1 MEGASHRMQDRAK
14 SQGGRRLSGA
24 RRTPVWALAG
34 LLLLAAPGAAGAQVF
49 LGSRPHPELTIGPL
63 FVRASVTPALDV
75 VTVDVLWSLVV
86 PATTSG
92 AALEQ
97 DLYLLW
103 PGEVNGDA
111 AAGPP
116 DPALARYV
124 RERGLTPVREGRLHL
139 YARGLYG
146 TGGTRPTEPIAG
158 GAPFV
163 TFVQEGGPLGVNP
176 RVTYVRIPWHPWMIN
191 RTWLMGLRM
200 ELGGLVRPV
209 PATWIERLFWGRRH
223 TLALSYNEVRGRG
236 IFPMYFEHRD
246 RLLRLADEPSQLLAT
261 FSRAEQLRI
270 HDVFP
275 RTASRRSAEGRA
287 ATEIVSLFLDRSEG
301 LVPQVLTVQFGYY
314 TRLQAWAPVLIT
326 ALVFVLGN
334 MAGPLL
340 VTLAR
345 HFGPRL
351 KDRFQ
356 FGPEAAA
363 PRERQ
368 AGTIVSRDALERLA
382 PGQTTY
388 EEVLRLCGAD
398 AEEHEQFGRPE
409 HRRLVYRGR
418 RVAPQRRRRFGWVAT
433 VDRWEVE
440 HHEVEITLEH
450 DVVRDVQARVRRARL
465 TQPGAG

>member
-1 MEGASHRMQDRAK
+1 M
-14 SQGGRRLSGA
+14 
-24 RRTPVWALAG
+24 
-34 LLLLAAPGAAGAQVF
+34 
-49 LGSRPHPELTIGPL
+49 
-63 FVRASVTPALDV
+63 
-75 VTVDVLWSLVV
+75 TVDVLWSLVV
-86 PATTSG
+86 PSTRSG
-92 AALEQ
+92 AMLEQ

-103 PGEVNGDA
+103 PGEVNGEA
-111 AAGPP
+111 GGGPP

-146 TGGTRPTEPIAG
+146 TRGARAAEPIAG

-163 TFVQEGGPLGVNP
+163 TFVQEGGPLGVTP
-176 RVTYVRIPWHPWMIN
+176 RVTYVRIPWHPRMIN

-200 ELGGLVRPV
+200 ELTGLLKPV
-209 PATWIERLFWGRRH
+209 PATWVERLFWGRRH
-223 TLALSYNEVRGRG
+223 TLTLSYNEVRGRG
-236 IFPMYFEHRD
+236 IFPMYFEHRE
-246 RLLRLADEPSQLLAT
+246 RLLRLADEPSQLLAV
-261 FSRAEQLRI
+261 FAQAEQLKI

-275 RTASRRSAEGRA
+275 RTASRRAAEARV
-287 ATEIVSLFLDRSEG
+287 ATEIVSLFLDHAEG

-314 TRLQAWAPVLIT
+314 SRLQAWAPVLIT
-326 ALVFVLGN
+326 ALVFALGN

-345 HFGPRL
+345 HLGPKLAGRFHVGPRA
-351 KDRFQ
+351 
-356 FGPEAAA
+356 GP

-368 AGTIVSRDALERLA
+368 VGTIVPRDVLERLV

-388 EEVLRLCGAD
+388 EDVLRLCGVD

-418 RVAPQRRRRFGWVAT
+418 RTAPRQRRRFGWVST

-440 HHEVEITLEH
+440 HHEVEITLER
-450 DVVRDVQARVRRARL
+450 DVVSDVQAHVRRSRL
-465 TQPGAG
+465 AQPEPG